1 MLELMQKIEEVGFL
15 PVIKLEH
22 PERDAVK
29 LAAALIEGGIPAA
42 EVTFRAAGADLAIRL
57 MREAY
62 PDMLVG
68 AGTVLTMEQAKA
80 AIDAGAMFLISPGLD
95 EEIVRYAKG
104 EGVLVLPGVVTPTE
118 IQAALRLGLT
128 AVKFF
133 PAEQYGGLNTLKAL
147 SGPYAN
153 VKIVPTGGVNLDN
166 LGRYIA
172 LPTVLACGGSF
183 MIKDEWLDSGN
194 WSEITRV
201 SLETRR
207 TIDLARSPV
216 LF

>member
-15 PVIKLEH
+15 PVIRLEH